1 MAALFRGSSLRRHT
15 GDTEYRRRY
24 TIGCQANGSS
34 FDFQFPYMPHLLVAG
49 ATGGGKSTL
58 VNGIGGALA
67 SRTDLAIAGIDLK
80 RMELSLWEPRLTAL
94 AKTAAEADQLLADVL
109 ELVEYRQ
116 HLLSSLGRQRWLP
129 TDGPFLM
136 LVIDEF
142 ARLAGIDAEKLITA
156 ARADEPDT
164 KLVRAAKDA
173 LAIRMAMVMAIAA
186 LARAV
191 GVWLVG
197 ATQYPTA
204 EVIDNQIRTQ
214 FETRVML
221 RVASREQIPV
231 ILGQSFPQITV
242 DSIPV
247 SQRGGFWCV
256 GHPDYPK
263 PVRGRSLNVTG
274 DKLADR
280 FTAAACNR
288 VDAAVLF
295 GPSQGF
301 LTTGEQPY

>member
-1 MAALFRGSSLRRHT
+1 MAALFRASSLRRTT
-15 GDTEYRRRY
+15 GDSEYRRRY
-24 TIGCQANGSS
+24 TIGCQANGSA
-34 FDFQFPYMPHLLVAG
+34 FEIQFPYMPHVLVAG
-49 ATGGGKSTL
+49 ATGGGKSTF

-67 SRTDLAIAGIDLK
+67 GRADLAMVGIDLK
-80 RMELSLWEPRLTAL
+80 RMELALWEPRLTTL
-94 AKTAAEADQLLADVL
+94 ARTAAEADNLLADVL

-116 HLLSSLGRQRWLP
+116 HLLSTLGRQRWLP
-129 TDGPFLM
+129 ADGPFLM
-136 LVIDEF
+136 VVIDEF
-142 ARLAGIDAEKLITA
+142 ARLAGIDAEKLLTA
-156 ARADEPDT
+156 ARADDPDPR
-164 KLVRAAKDA
+164 LVRAAKDA
-173 LAIRMAMVMAIAA
+173 LAIRMALVMAIAA

-221 RVASREQIPV
+221 RVASREQIAV

-263 PVRGRSLNVTG
+263 PVRGRSLNITG
-274 DKLADR
+274 HRLAER
-280 FTAAACNR
+280 FTTTTGNR
-288 VDAAVLF
+288 VAPEALF
-295 GPSQGF
+295 GPSRGF
-301 LTTGEQPY
+301 LEAVEEPY